1 MRLIVPAIIALILA
15 TSCSHSSRNVIPQEQ
30 MARLMADL
38 SYADAMIGSQYQSTY
53 SSDSLRKLLKQSV
66 LAKHGV
72 SQSEL
77 DSAMI
82 WYGHNL
88 PAYMELCD
96 RADSIISDSLKAL
109 DALEAAIAEAAG
121 LRHDLVNIWPG
132 TPAHLFSQ
140 RMPGDFITFAVEAD
154 SSWRKGDVFTW
165 SMTLLNNRSPLSLSM
180 TVEYADAPGYI
191 ETISADNL
199 IDEQRHLLE
208 LRTDSNKMPARIYG
222 YAHLKAQPQE
232 QAYTDS
238 IMLARTPNTT
248 TGYYRLRRMIRKF
261 PSRP

>member
-88 PAYMELCD
+88 
-96 RADSIISDSLKAL
+96 SL
-109 DALEAAIAEAAG
+109 I
-121 LRHDLVNIWPG
+121 HI
-132 TPAHLFSQ
+132 
-140 RMPGDFITFAVEAD
+140 
-154 SSWRKGDVFTW
+154 
-165 SMTLLNNRSPLSLSM
+165 
-180 TVEYADAPGYI
+180 
-191 ETISADNL
+191 
-199 IDEQRHLLE
+199 
-208 LRTDSNKMPARIYG
+208 
-222 YAHLKAQPQE
+222 
-232 QAYTDS
+232 
-238 IMLARTPNTT
+238 
-248 TGYYRLRRMIRKF
+248 
-261 PSRP
+261 

>member
-132 TPAHLFSQ
+132 TPHTFSHNVC
-140 RMPGDFITFAVEAD
+140 PVT
-154 SSWRKGDVFTW
+154 SSPLPSKRTPHGAKGDVFTW

-199 IDEQRHLLE
+199 IDEQRHSLE

-238 IMLARTPNTT
+238 IMLARTLTPLPAITVC
-248 TGYYRLRRMIRKF
+248 GA
-261 PSRP
+261 

>member
-53 SSDSLRKLLKQSV
+53 SSESLRKLLKQSV

-140 RMPGDFITFAVEAD
+140 RMPSDFITFAVEAD

-199 IDEQRHLLE
+199 IDEQRHSLE

-238 IMLARTPNTT
+238 IMLVRTPNTT